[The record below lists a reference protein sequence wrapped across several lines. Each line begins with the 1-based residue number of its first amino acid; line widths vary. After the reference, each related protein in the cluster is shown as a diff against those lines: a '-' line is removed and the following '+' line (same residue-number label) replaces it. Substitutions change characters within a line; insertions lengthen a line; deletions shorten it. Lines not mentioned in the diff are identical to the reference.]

1 MRAILPLA
9 LPLALILPL
18 LAFAQP
24 AAAALSPEAVAAA
37 TDRLIAR
44 HGPGQAERIRL
55 GVRQV
60 AERWWPEDG
69 DEAAFANFCEES
81 FLADPGDARAA
92 LDRLETVLEQMQG
105 HLHEVRREL
114 VTPLDLDTGPVRPW
128 DRLLADVDL
137 SAHLTADLFAGK
149 AAFLV
154 LLNFPVRPL
163 EEMLTQGTGWDRDTW
178 ARARLA
184 EGFARR
190 TPPAVLAEITRAS
203 AAADNY
209 IAGYNIRLDRLLDAA
224 GARPFPEGLR
234 LITHW
239 GLRDELGS
247 RYADPQGLARQR
259 LIARVMERI
268 VTQTIPQAVIDNPNV
283 TWSPESNVVAPVAGS
298 TAPVADLAARE
309 PDTRY
314 ARILEVFRAV
324 AAEDPYDPVTPTFV
338 RRRFERDRQVPEA
351 EVERLLVSVLAS
363 PEVQEVAREISRR
376 LGRPLEP
383 FDIWYTGFKPR
394 GAYSEAELDAVTR
407 QRYPDVAAFQAD
419 LPRILTGLGFTAE
432 RAAWLAARIVV
443 DPSRGAGHAM
453 GAVRREDRAHLRT
466 RIAAT
471 GMDYKGYNIA
481 IHELGHN
488 VEQVFS
494 LNAVDRWLL
503 AGVPNNAFT
512 EALAFV
518 FQQRDLELLGLA
530 RPDEAS
536 RRAEALADLWAVYE
550 ISGVSLVDMRMWR
563 WIYAHPQATPAELR
577 EATVA
582 IAREVWNQYFA
593 PVLGVRDS
601 LLLGVYSHMVAYAL
615 YLPDYALGHLIGF
628 QVAEHFRGRD
638 FGSEFERMAR
648 QGRLTPEAWMRGAVG
663 APLSAEPLLAAARA
677 ALAAER
683 PATGRR

>member
-1 MRAILPLA
+1 MRATLPIA
-9 LPLALILPL
+9 TLIAL
-18 LAFAQP
+18 LAASAP
-24 AAAALSPEAVAAA
+24 SAA
-37 TDRLIAR
+37 TIAPATVDATVSRLTAL
-44 HGPGQAERIRL
+44 HGPSQADRIRL

-69 DEAAFANFCEES
+69 DEAAFAAFCEAN
-81 FLADPGDARAA
+81 FLAKPEEVRAA
-92 LDRLETVLEQMQG
+92 LDRFELVLEEMQG

-114 VTPLDLDTGPVRPW
+114 TTPLDLDTGPVTAW
-128 DRLLADVDL
+128 DRLLSEIDL
-137 SAHLTADLFAGK
+137 SAHVPDDLFASK

-154 LLNFPVRPL
+154 LLNFPIRSL
-163 EEMLTQGTGWDRDTW
+163 DEMLAGGTAWDRDTW

-190 TPPAVLAEITRAS
+190 TPPQVLSAMTRAYAS
-203 AAADNY
+203 ADNY
-209 IAGYNIRLDRLLDAA
+209 IAGYNIRMDRLLDAR
-224 GARPFPEGLR
+224 GERLFPEGLR

-247 RYADPQGLARQR
+247 RYGDPQGLARQR
-259 LIARVMERI
+259 LIAQVMERI
-268 VTQTIPQAVIDNPNV
+268 VTQTIPQAAIDNAEV
-283 TWSPESNVVAPVAGS
+283 TWRPGENVVKPLSGTPAPGV
-298 TAPVADLAARE
+298 DLAARE

-314 ARILEVFRAV
+314 AKILEVFHAV
-324 AAEDPYDPVTPTFV
+324 AAEDAHDPVTPTFV

-351 EVERLLVSVLAS
+351 EVEKLLVSVLAS
-363 PEVQEVAREISRR
+363 PEVKQVAAEITRR

-407 QRYPDVAAFQAD
+407 QRYPNVAAFQAD
-419 LPRILTGLGFTAE
+419 LPRILTGLGFSPE
-432 RAAWLAARIVV
+432 RSAWLAEHIVV

-453 GAVRREDRAHLRT
+453 GAVRHEDKAHLRT

-494 LNAVDRWLL
+494 LNAIDRNLL
-503 AGVPNNAFT
+503 SGVPNNAFT

-536 RRAEALADLWAVYE
+536 RRAEALAGVWATYE
-550 ISGVSLVDMRMWR
+550 IAGVSLVDMQVWR
-563 WIYAHPQATPAELR
+563 WLYAHPQATPAELR

-582 IAREVWNQYFA
+582 IARDVWNRYFA
-593 PVLGVRDS
+593 PVIGTRDS

-615 YLPDYALGHLIGF
+615 YLPDYALGHLIAF
-628 QVAEHFRGRD
+628 QVAEHFHGRD
-638 FGSEFERMAR
+638 FGREFERVAR

-677 ALAAER
+677 ALKTES
-683 PATGRR
+683 TGVGKK

>member
-24 AAAALSPEAVAAA
+24 VAAALSPEAVAAA

-60 AERWWPEDG
+60 AERWWPEEG
-69 DEAAFANFCEES
+69 DEAAFATFCEEN

-154 LLNFPVRPL
+154 LLNFPIRTL
-163 EEMLTQGTGWDRDTW
+163 EEMLTQGSGWDRDTW

-184 EGFARR
+184 ESFARR

-209 IAGYNIRLDRLLDAA
+209 IAGYNIRLDRLLDAR
-224 GARPFPEGLR
+224 GERLFPEGLR

-247 RYADPQGLARQR
+247 RYADPEGLPRQR
-259 LIARVMERI
+259 MIARVMERI

-283 TWSPESNVVAPVAGS
+283 TWSPESNVVAPVAGAA
-298 TAPVADLAARE
+298 APVADLGARE
-309 PDTRY
+309 ADTRY

-324 AAEDPYDPVTPTFV
+324 AAEDRYDPVTPTFV

-351 EVERLLVSVLAS
+351 EVEKLLISVLAS
-363 PEVQEVAREISRR
+363 PEVKEVAREISRR

-494 LNAVDRWLL
+494 LNGVDRWLL

-536 RRAEALADLWAVYE
+536 RRSAALADLWAVYE

-577 EATVA
+577 EATVT
-582 IAREVWNQYFA
+582 IAREVWNEYFA
-593 PVLGVRDS
+593 PVVGARDS

-628 QVAEHFRGRD
+628 QVAEHFSGRD

-663 APLSAEPLLAAARA
+663 APLSAEPLLAATRA
-677 ALAAER
+677 ALAAEAKAR
-683 PATGRR
+683 